1 MVWVIYV
8 STWCFWISNC
18 ILYNIFILIT
28 KRYFCFVLYP
38 QTIHQQAEDWKWWSV
53 EEGHYDFYYPQHHF
67 IYVLMSPF
75 IINLFLYL
83 LYLCAHFNSSKH
95 SSASA
100 GVQGAFTAFLWRRK
114 SADQPFISV
123 TFLSVSP
130 LCTRSCSA
138 HRAKSGAWTR
148 SVIIMLYDNI
158 YHYVCNSSGL
168 MIAMISTAEVHVT
181 IVSKQLFLFPP
192 HWHGLQEHIPSHSFC
207 TMQALI
213 LLSVCRGIKLNW
225 SIFLLK
231 SLTIT
236 FHAPE
241 KSRGARPKPFTVWFN
256 VTFMFHVFFFF

>member
-83 LYLCAHFNSSKH
+83 LYLCSHFNSSKH

-100 GVQGAFTAFLWRRK
+100 GVQGAFTAFLWRMK

-148 SVIIMLYDNI
+148 SVIMMLYALWW
-158 YHYVCNSSGL
+158 YLPLCL
-168 MIAMISTAEVHVT
+168 
-181 IVSKQLFLFPP
+181 QLFWPYDCNDFDSWGSLHNHLKATFPV
-192 HWHGLQEHIPSHSFC
+192 SS
-207 TMQALI
+207 
-213 LLSVCRGIKLNW
+213 
-225 SIFLLK
+225 
-231 SLTIT
+231 SLTR
-236 FHAPE
+236 P
-241 KSRGARPKPFTVWFN
+241 SGA
-256 VTFMFHVFFFF
+256 HSLS